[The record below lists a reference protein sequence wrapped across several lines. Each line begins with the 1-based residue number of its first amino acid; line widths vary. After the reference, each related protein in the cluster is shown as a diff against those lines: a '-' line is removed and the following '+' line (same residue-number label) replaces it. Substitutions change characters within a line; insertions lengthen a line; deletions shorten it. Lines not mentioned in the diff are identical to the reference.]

1 MLRLKS
7 RASCQC
13 FTNNTTS
20 CAKNITIAQPRAAP
34 HKPNRTQ
41 AHRAKGFND
50 TKVTGTFVPNSNSV
64 QNNYFM
70 SGGFGAPNSSNR
82 KQDTLQPNR
91 DKLELGAVLVNNNLV
106 GPEARKGTMFR
117 NGYITKSQ
125 SKLQANTGSMDR
137 LGRLK
142 ALQVA
147 KSKSHPND
155 N

>member
-20 CAKNITIAQPRAAP
+20 CAKNVTIAQPRAAP
-34 HKPNRTQ
+34 QKPNRTQ

-50 TKVTGTFVPNSNSV
+50 TKVVGTFVPNSNSV
-64 QNNYFM
+64 QNSYFM
-70 SGGFGAPNSSNR
+70 SGGFGAPQSVNR
-82 KQDTLQPNR
+82 KQRTLGLK
-91 DKLELGAVLVNNNLV
+91 DKLELSSVSTNNNLV
-106 GPEARKGTMFR
+106 GEEARKGTMFK

-125 SKLQANTGSMDR
+125 SKLQSNTGSMDR
-137 LGRLK
+137 LSRLK
-142 ALQVA
+142 ALQVF

>member
-20 CAKNITIAQPRAAP
+20 CAKNVTIAQPRRAP
-34 HKPNRTQ
+34 PRPNRTK
-41 AHRAKGFND
+41 AYMAKGMED
-50 TKVTGTFVPNSNSV
+50 TKVVGTFVPNTNSV
-64 QNNYFM
+64 QDSYFM
-70 SGGFGAPNSSNR
+70 SGGFGTPNSNNR
-82 KQDTLQPNR
+82 KQDTLSNR
-91 DKLELGAVLVNNNLV
+91 DKSPLSAVSGNWVQ
-106 GPEARKGTMFR
+106 GSAYA

-125 SKLQANTGSMDR
+125 SKLEANTGSMDR

-142 ALQVA
+142 ALQIA
-147 KSKSHPND
+147 KSRSHQND

>member
-50 TKVTGTFVPNSNSV
+50 TKVMGTFVPNSNSV
-64 QNNYFM
+64 QNSYFM
-70 SGGFGAPNSSNR
+70 SGGFGAPQSTNR
-82 KQDTLQPNR
+82 KQHTLAKK
-91 DKLELGAVLVNNNLV
+91 DKLELGAVLINNNLV

-125 SKLQANTGSMDR
+125 SKLQSNTGSMDR

-142 ALQVA
+142 ALQVS

>member
-13 FTNNTTS
+13 FTDNTTS
-20 CAKNITIAQPRAAP
+20 CAKNVTIAQPRAAP

-64 QNNYFM
+64 QNSYFM
-70 SGGFGAPNSSNR
+70 SGGFGAPQSANR
-82 KQDTLQPNR
+82 KQHTLAKK
-91 DKLELGAVLVNNNLV
+91 DKLELGAVLINNNLV
-106 GPEARKGTMFR
+106 GTEARKGTMFR

>member
-13 FTNNTTS
+13 FTDNTTS
-20 CAKNITIAQPRAAP
+20 CAKNITIAQPREAP
-34 HKPNRTQ
+34 SRPNRTK
-41 AHRAKGFND
+41 AYMAKGRED
-50 TKVTGTFVPNSNSV
+50 TKIVGTFVPNANSV
-64 QNNYFM
+64 QNNFFM
-70 SGGFGAPNSSNR
+70 SGGFGAPDSHNR

-91 DKLELGAVLVNNNLV
+91 DQPELSAIQQNTNLV
-106 GPEARKGTMFR
+106 GLFAQRGTMFK
-117 NGYITKSQ
+117 NGYISKSQ

-142 ALQVA
+142 ALQIA
-147 KSKSHPND
+147 KSREHPND

>member
-20 CAKNITIAQPRAAP
+20 CAKNVTIAQPRNAP
-34 HKPNRTQ
+34 HRPNRTK
-41 AHRAKGFND
+41 AYMAKGNED
-50 TKVTGTFVPNSNSV
+50 TKVVGTFVPNSNSV
-64 QNNYFM
+64 QNSYFM
-70 SGGFGAPNSSNR
+70 SGGYGAPQSVNR
-82 KQDTLQPNR
+82 KQRTLGLK
-91 DKLELGAVLVNNNLV
+91 DKLSLSSVSTNNNLV
-106 GPEARKGTMFR
+106 GEEARKGTMFK

-125 SKLQANTGSMDR
+125 SKLQSNTGSMDR
-137 LGRLK
+137 LSRLK
-142 ALQVA
+142 AVQVF

>member
-34 HKPNRTQ
+34 IKPNRTQ

-64 QNNYFM
+64 QNSYFM

-82 KQDTLQPNR
+82 KQRTLGLK
-91 DKLELGAVLVNNNLV
+91 DKLELSSVSTNNNLV
-106 GPEARKGTMFR
+106 GEEARKGTMFK

-125 SKLQANTGSMDR
+125 SKLQSNTGSMDR
-137 LGRLK
+137 LSRLK
-142 ALQVA
+142 AVQVF

>member
-20 CAKNITIAQPRAAP
+20 CAKNVTIAQPRAAH

-50 TKVTGTFVPNSNSV
+50 TKVMGTFVPNSNSV
-64 QNNYFM
+64 QNSYFM

>member
-1 MLRLKS
+1 MLRFKS

-20 CAKNITIAQPRAAP
+20 CAKNVTISQPRAAP
-34 HKPNRTQ
+34 QKPNRTQ

-50 TKVTGTFVPNSNSV
+50 TKVVGTFVPNSNSV
-64 QNNYFM
+64 QNSYFM
-70 SGGFGAPNSSNR
+70 SGGFGSPNSRNR

-91 DKLELGAVLVNNNLV
+91 DKLELGAVLTNNNLV
-106 GPEARKGTMFR
+106 GVEARKGMMFR
-117 NGYITKSQ
+117 NGYMTKSQ

-142 ALQVA
+142 ALQIA

>member
-20 CAKNITIAQPRAAP
+20 CAKNVTIAQPRAAP
-34 HKPNRTQ
+34 QKPNRTQ

-50 TKVTGTFVPNSNSV
+50 TKVVGTFVPNSNSV
-64 QNNYFM
+64 QNSYFM
-70 SGGFGAPNSSNR
+70 SGGFGAPQSVNR
-82 KQDTLQPNR
+82 KQRTLGLK
-91 DKLELGAVLVNNNLV
+91 DKLELSSVSTNNNLV
-106 GPEARKGTMFR
+106 GEEARKGTMFK

-125 SKLQANTGSMDR
+125 SKLQSNTGSMDR
-137 LGRLK
+137 LSRLK
-142 ALQVA
+142 AVQVF

>member
-20 CAKNITIAQPRAAP
+20 CAKNVTIAQPRAAP
-34 HKPNRTQ
+34 QKPNRTQ

-50 TKVTGTFVPNSNSV
+50 TKVVGTFVPNSNSV
-64 QNNYFM
+64 QNSYFM
-70 SGGFGAPNSSNR
+70 SGGFGAPQSVNR
-82 KQDTLQPNR
+82 KQRTLGLK
-91 DKLELGAVLVNNNLV
+91 DKLELSSVLTNNNLV
-106 GPEARKGTMFR
+106 GEEARKGTMFK

-125 SKLQANTGSMDR
+125 SKLQSNTGSMDR
-137 LGRLK
+137 LSRLK
-142 ALQVA
+142 AVQVF

>member
-20 CAKNITIAQPRAAP
+20 CATNVTITQPRNAP
-34 HKPNRTQ
+34 PRPNRTK
-41 AHRAKGFND
+41 AYMAKGMED
-50 TKVTGTFVPNSNSV
+50 TKVVGTFVPNTNSV
-64 QNNYFM
+64 QDSYFM
-70 SGGFGAPNSSNR
+70 SGGFGTPNSNNR
-82 KQDTLQPNR
+82 KQDTLSNR
-91 DKLELGAVLVNNNLV
+91 DKSPLSAVSGNWVQ
-106 GPEARKGTMFR
+106 GSAYA

-125 SKLQANTGSMDR
+125 SKLEANTGSMDR

-142 ALQVA
+142 ALQIA
-147 KSKSHPND
+147 KSRSHPND

>member
-7 RASCQC
+7 RASCRC

-20 CAKNITIAQPRAAP
+20 CAKNVTIAQPRAP
-34 HKPNRTQ
+34 PSRPNRTQ
-41 AHRAKGFND
+41 AHRAQGIND
-50 TKVTGTFVPNSNSV
+50 TKVTGTFVPNANSV
-64 QNNYFM
+64 QNSYFI
-70 SGGFGAPNSSNR
+70 SGGYGAPRSNNR
-82 KQDTLQPNR
+82 KQDTLAKKDQP
-91 DKLELGAVLVNNNLV
+91 ELGTVLSNNKLV

-117 NGYITKSQ
+117 NGYMTKSQ

-147 KSKSHPND
+147 KSKSHRND
-155 N
+155 

>member
-20 CAKNITIAQPRAAP
+20 CAKNVTIAQPRAAP
-34 HKPNRTQ
+34 KKPNRTQ

-50 TKVTGTFVPNSNSV
+50 TKVVGTFVPNSNSV
-64 QNNYFM
+64 QNSYCM
-70 SGGFGAPNSSNR
+70 SGGFGAPQSVNR
-82 KQDTLQPNR
+82 KQRTLGLK
-91 DKLELGAVLVNNNLV
+91 DKLELSSVSTNNNLV
-106 GPEARKGTMFR
+106 GEEARKGTMFK

-125 SKLQANTGSMDR
+125 SKLQSNTGSMDR
-137 LGRLK
+137 LSRLK
-142 ALQVA
+142 AVQVF